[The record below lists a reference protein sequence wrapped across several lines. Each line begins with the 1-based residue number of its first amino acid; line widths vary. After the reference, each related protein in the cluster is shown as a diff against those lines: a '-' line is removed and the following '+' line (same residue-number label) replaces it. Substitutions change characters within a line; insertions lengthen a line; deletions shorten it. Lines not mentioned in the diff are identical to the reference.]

1 MELDYRK
8 TFWSDAAKAGFVLG
22 ILSALLML
30 AAWAFKLDGDL
41 SWLNNILSYVIII
54 GCLFV
59 FGKKRAAVH
68 GDAGFSHGQ
77 SLSFIITSMLFAGVI
92 MGLATY
98 MMQSVIAPEYYSE
111 LRDIAVLNAGID
123 VDSAEYEMSMSIVD
137 KMMNNPVTMVFAGIV
152 GMIFSGFFIGL
163 IISIFLKTQ
172 PNIFAEN
179 K

>member
-1 MELDYRK
+1 MELDYKK

-22 ILSALLML
+22 ILSALLMV
-30 AAWAFKLDGDL
+30 AAWVFKLDGSL

-54 GCLFV
+54 GCLYV

-68 GDAGFSHGQ
+68 GDAGFSYGQ
-77 SLSFIITSMLFAGVI
+77 SLSFIIASMLFAGVI
-92 MGLATY
+92 IGLATY
-98 MMQSVIAPEYYSE
+98 LMQSVVAPEYYQE
-111 LRDIAVLNAGID
+111 LRDVAVMNAGID
-123 VDSAEYEMSMSIVD
+123 VDSAEYEMSMSMVD
-137 KMMNNPVTMVFAGIV
+137 KMMNNPVTMVFAGMI

-163 IISIFLKTQ
+163 IISIFVKKQ